1 MAALTALN
9 PILIVVFTLAAAVSD
24 WRTRKLPNW
33 LTVSA
38 LAAALLLHTILAGLP
53 GLANALLGFA
63 VGFGILLVLWL
74 IGGSGG
80 ELPQLIR
87 IVLQRLR
94 PGGRLV
100 MNFVTLENLATAT
113 ATLSELQAD
122 WDVLQLQA
130 ARSKPILHMHRMAAE
145 NPVWLVCARQHD
157 KEHP

>member
-1 MAALTALN
+1 MKNQLRERG
-9 PILIVVFTLAAAVSD
+9 VVMPDPDAV
-24 WRTRKLPNW
+24 
-33 LTVSA
+33 
-38 LAAALLLHTILAGLP
+38 
-53 GLANALLGFA
+53 F
-63 VGFGILLVLWL
+63 

-157 KEHP
+157 KEMT